1 MNLVNIV
8 DPQNEKI
15 NSELCLGIDFGT
27 TNSVCSI
34 KKDNKIVFVE
44 DFGKKLIP
52 SIILFKKKILVG
64 NQIQEIQKMSDMIF
78 SIKRYFTK
86 DPDKKNFL
94 IGGDEK
100 KSAIEVAK
108 EIFSYIKNTSEKFLK
123 KSIDNCVLT
132 VPAYFD
138 EKARSGLM
146 RAAFMAG
153 FNVKRLINEP
163 TAAAFAYGLEGKKR
177 GLFLVYDLGGGT
189 FDVSILKLSDG
200 VFKVIGSSG
209 DSNLG
214 GDDFDFLIASYILK
228 NFKCTL
234 EDLKEEER
242 IRFIKKCK
250 NFKER
255 LFKENSFD
263 ESITVNGK
271 TSLMTINLQLLNDSL
286 NDLVDKTISIVTK
299 LINECDISIKDIDG
313 FILVGG
319 STRLKIIKKKI
330 IDKFK
335 KPIFDDLD
343 PDLVVSRGAALHGFE
358 LLNGSKNLLLDV
370 TPLSLGIET
379 MGGLTEKIIPRNS
392 PVPSIREQEFTT
404 NENGQTSIKIKIVQG
419 EREASDDNHNLG
431 EFVLSGLE
439 PKPAGIP
446 RIKVRFSLDAD
457 GILFVSAFDESS
469 LNENSLVI
477 KTNNELSINEMRS
490 IVESSIKHAQ
500 KDMDLRFLI
509 ESKVKATK
517 LMNEISNAE
526 KLMNKLCSKK
536 EIKNINKI
544 IILMKDEIKN
554 SNNKEKIDKLTETLN
569 ESTKEFAEKIL
580 NQNFSSFVGKKINQL
595 D

>member
-1 MNLVNIV
+1 
-8 DPQNEKI
+8 
-15 NSELCLGIDFGT
+15 
-27 TNSVCSI
+27 
-34 KKDNKIVFVE
+34 
-44 DFGKKLIP
+44 
-52 SIILFKKKILVG
+52 
-64 NQIQEIQKMSDMIF
+64 
-78 SIKRYFTK
+78 
-86 DPDKKNFL
+86 
-94 IGGDEK
+94 
-100 KSAIEVAK
+100 
-108 EIFSYIKNTSEKFLK
+108 
-123 KSIDNCVLT
+123 
-132 VPAYFD
+132 
-138 EKARSGLM
+138 
-146 RAAFMAG
+146 
-153 FNVKRLINEP
+153 
-163 TAAAFAYGLEGKKR
+163 
-177 GLFLVYDLGGGT
+177 
-189 FDVSILKLSDG
+189 
-200 VFKVIGSSG
+200 
-209 DSNLG
+209 
-214 GDDFDFLIASYILK
+214 
-228 NFKCTL
+228 
-234 EDLKEEER
+234 
-242 IRFIKKCK
+242 
-250 NFKER
+250 
-255 LFKENSFD
+255 
-263 ESITVNGK
+263 
-271 TSLMTINLQLLNDSL
+271 MTINLQLLNDSL
-286 NDLVDKTISIVTK
+286 NELVEKTISIVAK
-299 LINECDISIKDIDG
+299 LINECDIQINDIDG

-330 IDKFK
+330 TDKFK

-517 LMNEISNAE
+517 LINEISNAE

-536 EIKNINKI
+536 EIQNINKI
-544 IILMKDEIKN
+544 IMLMKNEIKN
-554 SNNKEKIDKLTETLN
+554 SNNKDKIDKLTETLN

-580 NQNFSSFVGKKINQL
+580 NQNFSSFVGKK
-595 D
+595 

>member
-1 MNLVNIV
+1 
-8 DPQNEKI
+8 
-15 NSELCLGIDFGT
+15 
-27 TNSVCSI
+27 
-34 KKDNKIVFVE
+34 
-44 DFGKKLIP
+44 
-52 SIILFKKKILVG
+52 
-64 NQIQEIQKMSDMIF
+64 
-78 SIKRYFTK
+78 
-86 DPDKKNFL
+86 
-94 IGGDEK
+94 
-100 KSAIEVAK
+100 
-108 EIFSYIKNTSEKFLK
+108 
-123 KSIDNCVLT
+123 
-132 VPAYFD
+132 
-138 EKARSGLM
+138 
-146 RAAFMAG
+146 
-153 FNVKRLINEP
+153 
-163 TAAAFAYGLEGKKR
+163 
-177 GLFLVYDLGGGT
+177 
-189 FDVSILKLSDG
+189 
-200 VFKVIGSSG
+200 
-209 DSNLG
+209 
-214 GDDFDFLIASYILK
+214 
-228 NFKCTL
+228 
-234 EDLKEEER
+234 
-242 IRFIKKCK
+242 
-250 NFKER
+250 
-255 LFKENSFD
+255 
-263 ESITVNGK
+263 
-271 TSLMTINLQLLNDSL
+271 
-286 NDLVDKTISIVTK
+286 
-299 LINECDISIKDIDG
+299 
-313 FILVGG
+313 
-319 STRLKIIKKKI
+319 
-330 IDKFK
+330 
-335 KPIFDDLD
+335 
-343 PDLVVSRGAALHGFE
+343 
-358 LLNGSKNLLLDV
+358 LLDV

-526 KLMNKLCSKK
+526 KLMDKLCSKK

>member
-1 MNLVNIV
+1 MTI
-8 DPQNEKI
+8 
-15 NSELCLGIDFGT
+15 
-27 TNSVCSI
+27 
-34 KKDNKIVFVE
+34 
-44 DFGKKLIP
+44 
-52 SIILFKKKILVG
+52 
-64 NQIQEIQKMSDMIF
+64 
-78 SIKRYFTK
+78 
-86 DPDKKNFL
+86 
-94 IGGDEK
+94 
-100 KSAIEVAK
+100 
-108 EIFSYIKNTSEKFLK
+108 
-123 KSIDNCVLT
+123 
-132 VPAYFD
+132 PAYFD

-163 TAAAFAYGLEGKKR
+163 TAAAFAYGLEVKKR

-214 GDDFDFLIASYILK
+214 GDDFDVLIASNILK
-228 NFKCTL
+228 NFKCSL
-234 EDLKEEER
+234 KDLKEEER

-255 LFKENSFD
+255 LFKENTFD

-271 TSLMTINLQLLNDSL
+271 TSLVTINLQLLNDSL
-286 NDLVDKTISIVTK
+286 NDLVEKTISIVTK
-299 LINECDISIKDIDG
+299 LINECDIQIKNIDG

-330 IDKFK
+330 TDKFK

-517 LMNEISNAE
+517 LINEISNAE

-544 IILMKDEIKN
+544 IMLMKNEIKN
-554 SNNKEKIDKLTETLN
+554 SNNKDKIDKLTETLN